1 MIRRC
6 DNYRGLDSSFIRIA
20 VRTKKENAILIDVLS
35 KFYDRKKGKGG
46 KKKNGRSI
54 MFQGTSSDAGKSIL
68 TAALCRILYQDGIKV
83 APFKSQN
90 MSLNSFVTLQ
100 GDEMGRAQVVQSQAA
115 GLDPDCRMNPILL
128 KPNSDTGSQIIVK
141 GKSVGNMSVLEY
153 NAYKPECWH
162 AVCESF
168 DSLKAEC
175 DVVVLEGA
183 GSPGEVNLKAD
194 DIVNMK
200 MAQYAE
206 APVILVGDIDRG
218 GIYAS
223 FVGTMEVL
231 AEWERQLI
239 AGFIVN
245 KFRGQASLLDSAHA
259 YVKNHT
265 GREVMG
271 VIPYLAD
278 LGLPEEDSVSFKKGI
293 FNREREREDRVDIAV
308 INLPHISNF
317 TDIEPFLDE
326 PDVTIR
332 IVNKIS
338 EMGRPQAIIL
348 PGSKNVIHDLLFLK
362 SEGFEKI
369 IDDNRK
375 NGCEIVG
382 ICGGYMMLGQTIKD
396 PHKIE
401 STAGQMEGLH
411 YLNLTT
417 VIDKSKRLTRVNG
430 VHQISGSRISGYE
443 IHHGISTDPTSPL
456 FVFDDNSICGT
467 ADETGKI
474 WGCYLHGVFDSDD
487 FRRWFIDCLRSKA
500 GLQPIGEILAPYDL
514 EKAFDRLADC
524 VRANVDIDAIYR
536 LLKI

>member
-1 MIRRC
+1 
-6 DNYRGLDSSFIRIA
+6 
-20 VRTKKENAILIDVLS
+20 
-35 KFYDRKKGKGG
+35 
-46 KKKNGRSI
+46 
-54 MFQGTSSDAGKSIL
+54 
-68 TAALCRILYQDGIKV
+68 
-83 APFKSQN
+83 
-90 MSLNSFVTLQ
+90 
-100 GDEMGRAQVVQSQAA
+100 
-115 GLDPDCRMNPILL
+115 
-128 KPNSDTGSQIIVK
+128 
-141 GKSVGNMSVLEY
+141 
-153 NAYKPECWH
+153 
-162 AVCESF
+162 
-168 DSLKAEC
+168 
-175 DVVVLEGA
+175 
-183 GSPGEVNLKAD
+183 
-194 DIVNMK
+194 

-245 KFRGQASLLDSAHA
+245 KFRGQASLLDSAHV
-259 YVKNHT
+259 YIKNHT

-293 FNREREREDRVDIAV
+293 FNREREREDSVDIVV

-326 PDVTIR
+326 PDVNIR
-332 IVNKIS
+332 IVNQIS
-338 EMGRPQAIIL
+338 EVGRPQAIIL

-369 IDDNRK
+369 IHDNK
-375 NGCEIVG
+375 NNGCEIVG
-382 ICGGYMMLGQTIKD
+382 ICGGYMMLGHTIKD
-396 PHKIE
+396 PHEIE
-401 STAGQMEGLH
+401 STAGQIEGLN

-417 VIDKSKRLTRVNG
+417 VIDKLKRLTRVNG
-430 VHQISGSRISGYE
+430 VHRISGSRISGYE

-456 FVFDDNSICGT
+456 FIFDDNSSCGT
-467 ADETGKI
+467 ADETGQV

-487 FRRWFIDCLRSKA
+487 FRRWFIDGLRSKT
-500 GLQPIGEILAPYDL
+500 GLKPVGEIIAPYDL

-524 VRANVDIDAIYR
+524 VRENIDIDGIYR
-536 LLKI
+536 LLKL